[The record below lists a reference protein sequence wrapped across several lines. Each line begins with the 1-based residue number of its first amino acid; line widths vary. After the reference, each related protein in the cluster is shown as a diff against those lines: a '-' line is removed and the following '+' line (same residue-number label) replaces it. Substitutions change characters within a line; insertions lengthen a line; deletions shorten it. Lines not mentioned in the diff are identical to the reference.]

1 MPRLDDPIHLNM
13 YAGYR
18 REHRWPQGLKRILLT
33 IKSEVLGKTPRY
45 GVEWGDVELVPP
57 LKYFRESFLTPYVNP
72 DHVALEIGPGGGR
85 WTQYMLGF
93 KKLYLVDYH
102 QQLLDEIRSSIS
114 ARNVE
119 FIKNNGCDFPGVCS
133 SSIDFIFSF
142 GVFVHLDIP
151 IIEGYLNNI
160 RGIAKPGA
168 TIVLQYADKTKRM
181 AQINAGF
188 SDTDPDRMR
197 LLAASAGYRIVEE
210 DTTTLWHSS
219 VIRLTP
225 R

>member
-1 MPRLDDPIHLNM
+1 MPNLDDPIHVNM
-13 YAGYR
+13 YSAYR
-18 REHRWPQGLKRILLT
+18 RERTWPQSLKRILRT

-57 LKYFRESFLTPYVNP
+57 LKYFRECFLTPYVNP

-93 KKLYLVDYH
+93 RQLYLVDYH
-102 QQLLDEIRSSIS
+102 QELLDEIRRSIS

-119 FIKNNGCDFPGVCS
+119 FLKNNGCDFPGLCAS
-133 SSIDFIFSF
+133 SVDFIFSF

-160 RGIAKPGA
+160 RVIAKPGA

-181 AQINAGF
+181 AQMNESF
-188 SDTDPDRMR
+188 SDNSPDRMR
-197 LLAASAGYRIVEE
+197 ALAASAGYRIVEE

-219 VIRLTP
+219 VMRLTP
-225 R
+225 N